1 MKKSKKFLPLII
13 ALALMFSLCAC
24 GDREDSAS
32 DNEED
37 AVKVTILNNKIEI
50 ESGCSMPQR
59 LTKIHTRMWNLKLS
73 PW

>member
-24 GDREDSAS
+24 GNREDSAS

-37 AVKVTILNNKIEI
+37 ARQGHDPE
-50 ESGCSMPQR
+50 
-59 LTKIHTRMWNLKLS
+59 
-73 PW
+73 

>member
-50 ESGCSMPQR
+50 ESGLLNATKAYQNFCPER
-59 LTKIHTRMWNLKLS
+59 LL
-73 PW
+73 